1 MYAIVTG
8 GAGFIGSHLTNQL
21 LKLGIYKKVIVLDS
35 LTYASNIHAL
45 DLSNQYLEFHEIDI
59 TNAAKVEEVF
69 SSFCETQHVIF
80 HLAAESHV
88 DRSINSGMPFVTT
101 NVLGTQVI
109 LENAL
114 KFKTLKVLHVSTDEV
129 YGSIAQGE
137 ADENSPLNPSSIYSA
152 SKSASDLLVKAM
164 STTHELKTLIS
175 RCVNNYGIA
184 QSPEKFIP
192 RMIMSAL
199 LQQDLPIYGDGNQ
212 SREWISVEDHV
223 DALILIMQKGA
234 VGNIYNIGTEDRMTN
249 LELANEILK
258 LTDSSSKL
266 KFVRD
271 RKGHDIR
278 YALDSTLLRQTLQW
292 TPKKSL
298 RVDLPHLI
306 DKYRQLSTTNEYMK
320 TFSNSERFYESI

>member
-21 LKLGIYKKVIVLDS
+21 LKLGIYQKVIVLDL
-35 LTYASNIHAL
+35 LTYASNIDAL
-45 DLSNQYLEFHEIDI
+45 DLKNALLEFHKVDI
-59 TNAAKVEEVF
+59 TDASKVEEIF
-69 SSFCETQHVIF
+69 HRISETPHVIF

-88 DRSINSGMPFVTT
+88 DRSINSGIPFVMT

-109 LENAL
+109 LEMAL
-114 KFKTLKVLHVSTDEV
+114 KFKTLKVLHVGTDEV
-129 YGSIAQGE
+129 YGSISQGE
-137 ADENSPLNPSSIYSA
+137 ADEKTTLNPSSVYSA

-164 STTHELKTLIS
+164 STTHDLKAVVT

-199 LQQDLPIYGDGNQ
+199 LGQDLPIYGDGNQ

-223 DALILIMQKGA
+223 NALILIMQKGL
-234 VGNIYNIGTEDRMTN
+234 VGNVYNIGTGDRKTN
-249 LELANEILK
+249 LELAEEILK
-258 LTDSSSKL
+258 LTCSSSKL

-271 RKGHDIR
+271 RKGHDVR
-278 YALDSTLLRQTLQW
+278 YALDSTFLRDTLEW
-292 TPKKSL
+292 TPKNALS
-298 RVDLPHLI
+298 VDLPNLI
-306 DKYRQLSTTNEYMK
+306 AKYRDLSTTNEYRNS
-320 TFSNSERFYESI
+320 FSESEKFYESI

>member
-21 LKLGIYKKVIVLDS
+21 LNLGIYKKVIVLDS
-35 LTYASNIHAL
+35 LTYASNINTL
-45 DLSNQYLEFHEIDI
+45 DLSNINLEFHKIDI
-59 TNAAKVEEVF
+59 TDAPNVEEIFRSF
-69 SSFCETQHVIF
+69 SEIPHVIF

-88 DRSINSGMPFVTT
+88 DRSINSGIPFVMT

-109 LENAL
+109 LEMAL
-114 KFKTLKVLHVSTDEV
+114 KFGALRILHVSTDEV

-137 ADENSPLNPSSIYSA
+137 SDESSILNPSSVYSA

-164 STTHELKTLIS
+164 STTHDLKAVVS

-199 LQQDLPIYGDGNQ
+199 LGQDLPIYGDGNQ

-223 DALILIMQKGA
+223 NALILIMQRGV
-234 VGNIYNIGTEDRMTN
+234 VGNVYNIGTGDRKTN
-249 LELANEILK
+249 LELAEEILK
-258 LTDSSSKL
+258 LTGSSSKL
-266 KFVRD
+266 KFVLD
-271 RKGHDIR
+271 RKGHDVR
-278 YALDSTLLRQTLQW
+278 YALDSTLLRQTLEW

-298 RVDLPHLI
+298 ILDLPYLI
-306 DKYRQLSTTNEYMK
+306 AKYRELSTTNEYRSS
-320 TFSNSERFYESI
+320 FRESEKFYESL